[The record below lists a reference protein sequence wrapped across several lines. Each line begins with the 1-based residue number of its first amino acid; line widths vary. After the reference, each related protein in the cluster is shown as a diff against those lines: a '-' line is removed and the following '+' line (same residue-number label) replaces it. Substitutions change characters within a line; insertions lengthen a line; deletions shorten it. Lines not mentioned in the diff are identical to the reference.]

1 MRDNLLTV
9 GPDPVIRQKVA
20 KRTWRGR
27 DGGETAIASGGEE
40 VVGQV
45 KAMPDYQEFIG
56 AKKHLVLGLLPNSG

>member
-27 DGGETAIASGGEE
+27 DGWAKVIAGGSEE
-40 VVGQV
+40 VVG
-45 KAMPDYQEFIG
+45 
-56 AKKHLVLGLLPNSG
+56 